1 MSDYMCKIIPE
12 SPDLRIPSL
21 RMLAAR
27 SWLRTHIQSD
37 RVTCRLSEMPVFV
50 DCGGD
55 LENIR
60 CPLCGAGISF
70 DWWGE
75 AMDQAA
81 AGSFQDRRVVA
92 PCCGSET
99 ALDELLY
106 EFPCGF
112 SCAELDLVNPRM
124 PLESQMLV
132 KLGKILG
139 TPLRRID
146 CHL

>member
-1 MSDYMCKIIPE
+1 MSDYICKIIPKT
-12 SPDLRIPSL
+12 PDLRIPSP

-27 SWLRTHIQSD
+27 SWLRTHVQSD
-37 RVTCRLSEMPVFV
+37 QVTCRLSEMPEFV
-50 DCGGD
+50 DCGGN

-81 AGSFQDRRVVA
+81 AGNFQDRRVVV
-92 PCCGSET
+92 PCCGSKT
-99 ALDELLY
+99 DLDELLY

-124 PLESQMLV
+124 PLESQMLI
-132 KLGKILG
+132 KLEKILRA
-139 TPLRRID
+139 PLRKID